1 MSSFHVDGR
10 VTVKFDFDLATR
22 LGDFILESGT
32 ADKQFLALGHK
43 LQNLA
48 FEDEEDDFPRSD
60 EEDDFPRSDARIVRR
75 VMSRRPSADRRGMD
89 GMTEDDVVTVDCG

>member
-1 MSSFHVDGR
+1 MSSFHVDSR

-48 FEDEEDDFPRSD
+48 LEDENEEDDFPRSERVVSSCHLPGTESV
-60 EEDDFPRSDARIVRR
+60 EERMAAFIGSFAV
-75 VMSRRPSADRRGMD
+75 S
-89 GMTEDDVVTVDCG
+89 

>member
-48 FEDEEDDFPRSD
+48 LEDEEDDFPRS
-60 EEDDFPRSDARIVRR
+60 ERSERVRR
-75 VMSRRPSADRRGMD
+75 VMSRVS
-89 GMTEDDVVTVDCG
+89 TVNEDDVIAVDCG

>member
-48 FEDEEDDFPRSD
+48 LED

-75 VMSRRPSADRRGMD
+75 VMNRMPTV
-89 GMTEDDVVTVDCG
+89 TEDDVVAVDCG